1 MKSSVMKKILMTI
14 TVALAVVVLF
24 SLTAFAEDYGNFSY
38 TPVTPEV
45 EGEFE
50 PYIIIDRYN
59 AGDDS
64 TDTVVVIPDAIE
76 DVPVTQIAASA
87 FNGKNKLTEVII
99 PDSVEIISNA
109 AFINCTSLKVAI
121 IPDSVKL
128 IGDSAFQGCT
138 ALEYVVIGDGVK
150 SIGNLAFKNCTAL
163 SKLDLGNGVEV
174 INNGAFYGCEALAK
188 VYVPASVNTIGS
200 YAFGFVQHDG
210 HECAVEGFSFCTD
223 ANAAVDAYTTA
234 YVASADDLTAE
245 GAAFAITKGVKAC
258 DDAAHSLEMVNV
270 RVATDSY
277 EGIDM
282 AQCSKC
288 LAIATQPNT
297 EVAPKETSISQYIS
311 LIIIAVA
318 VIAVVAYGVIY
329 VKKAKAHREKAIAE
343 YKAGKELTD
352 VAEKNAHEAKLEA
365 KYQKKR
371 AKQEK
376 RLEIFKDK

>member
-1 MKSSVMKKILMTI
+1 MKSSVMKKLLMTI
-14 TVALAVVVLF
+14 TVAVAVMVLF

-59 AGDDS
+59 AGDDA
-64 TDTVVVIPDAIE
+64 TETVVVVPSEIE

-87 FNGKNKLTEVII
+87 FDGKNTLTEVII
-99 PDSVEIISNA
+99 PDSVEVISNA
-109 AFINCTSLKVAI
+109 AFINCTALKVAV
-121 IPDSVKL
+121 IPDSVKV
-128 IGDSAFQGCT
+128 IGDSAFQGCS

-150 SIGNLAFKNCTAL
+150 SIGSLAFKNCTAL
-163 SKLDLGNGVEV
+163 SKLDLGNSVEV

-188 VYVPASVNTIGS
+188 VYIPASVKTIGS
-200 YAFGFVQHDG
+200 YAFGFVQHEG
-210 HECAVEGFSFCTD
+210 HECAVEGFEFFTD
-223 ANAAVDAYTTA
+223 ANTAVDAYAAA
-234 YVASADDLTAE
+234 YVPVADDMTAE
-245 GAAFAITKGVKAC
+245 AVAFAVTKGIKAC
-258 DDAAHSLEMVNV
+258 DDAAHTLEMVNV

-277 EGIDM
+277 EGVDM

-297 EVAPKETSISQYIS
+297 EIAPKETSISQYIS
-311 LIIIAVA
+311 LIVIALA

-352 VAEKNAHEAKLEA
+352 VAEKNAYEAKLEA

-376 RLEIFKDK
+376 RLEMFKDK